1 MRGLEAGYPGIAA
14 AIEDDPEKAV
24 ARVRKQDVALLYWA
38 AASLGLEIS
47 ASNVDPHMI
56 VRLPVVDAMI
66 QRVVELDEKWGE
78 GAVPEFLI
86 SMEGVR
92 AGVTKEEML
101 KAMRGHFERSLT
113 LSGGSH
119 ASLFVSF
126 AENASVP
133 AQNRA
138 EFQSM
143 LEKAL
148 AVNVDLKPANRLAN
162 LVAQRRAQ
170 WLRRRIDELF
180 LEGGPTNP

>member
-1 MRGLEAGYPGIAA
+1 
-14 AIEDDPEKAV
+14 
-24 ARVRKQDVALLYWA
+24 
-38 AASLGLEIS
+38 
-47 ASNVDPHMI
+47 
-56 VRLPVVDAMI
+56 
-66 QRVVELDEKWGE
+66 
-78 GAVPEFLI
+78 
-86 SMEGVR
+86 
-92 AGVTKEEML
+92 
-101 KAMRGHFERSLT
+101 
-113 LSGGSH
+113 
-119 ASLFVSF
+119 VSF